1 MVVVDSSALIPLA
14 WIWRLDLASTAFEDV
29 KTTEAVREEVLM
41 EGKRGTAALDEFLED
56 VAVHGTPDTAEEVAS
71 MEGIAETDA
80 SVILLAK
87 ETRRSFSLTTKA

>member
-41 EGKRGTAALDEFLED
+41 EG
-56 VAVHGTPDTAEEVAS
+56 
-71 MEGIAETDA
+71 IAETDA